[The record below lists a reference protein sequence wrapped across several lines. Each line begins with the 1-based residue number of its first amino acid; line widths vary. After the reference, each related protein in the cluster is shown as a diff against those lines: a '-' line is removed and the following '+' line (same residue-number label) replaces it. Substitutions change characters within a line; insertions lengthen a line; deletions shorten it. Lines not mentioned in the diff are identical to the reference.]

1 MNNRLSITI
10 LGSGTC
16 VPDLEKSACAVL
28 METDD
33 SRLLFDIGPGTMR
46 RLLQT
51 GLCIQDIDYVLISHF
66 HPDHTGELAAFLFAN
81 KYPDLSRRQRRLT
94 LAGGPG
100 FRAFFEK
107 LAAAYPEWITW
118 PELAVTE
125 LTPETP
131 NKRDFGDF
139 TLSWTPAAHQPE
151 SIAYRVAAGAEACAV
166 YTGDSDFS
174 REIIDLARGADLLI
188 CESALPD
195 QMKVDG
201 HMTPHL
207 SGKTATEASVGAL
220 VLTHFYPECD
230 NVDIRAQTRKTYSG
244 PLHLARDLMK
254 IHLPEGSVTWPK

>member
-1 MNNRLSITI
+1 MNNRLAITI

-28 METDD
+28 METGS

-46 RLLQT
+46 RLLEA
-51 GLCIQDIDYVLISHF
+51 GLCVQDIDYVLISHF

-107 LAAAYPEWITW
+107 LTAAYPNWITW

-125 LTPETP
+125 LPPGAP
-131 NKRDFGDF
+131 NKLEFRDFS
-139 TLSWTPAAHQPE
+139 LSWAPAAHQPE
-151 SIAYRVAAGAEACAV
+151 SIAFRVAAAGEACAV

-174 REIIDLARGADLLI
+174 REIINLARGADLLI

-195 QMKVDG
+195 EIKIDG
-201 HMTPHL
+201 HMTPCL
-207 SGKTATEASVGAL
+207 AGKTATEAAVGAL

-230 NVDIRAQTRKTYSG
+230 NIDIRAQCRQTYSG

-254 IHLPEGSVTWPK
+254 FHLPGAA

>member
-1 MNNRLSITI
+1 MNKRLAITI

-28 METDD
+28 METGN

-46 RLLQT
+46 RLLQN
-51 GLCIQDIDYVLISHF
+51 GLRVQDIDCVLISHF

-100 FRAFFEK
+100 FKAFYEK
-107 LAAAYPEWITW
+107 LAAVYPNWITW

-125 LTPETP
+125 LRPDTTDTWEFA
-131 NKRDFGDF
+131 DFS
-139 TLSWTPAAHQPE
+139 LSWAPAAHQPE
-151 SIAYRVAAGAEACAV
+151 SIAYRVAAGEGACAV
-166 YTGDSDFS
+166 YTGDTDFS
-174 REIIDLARGADLLI
+174 REIIRLAQDAELLI

-195 QMKVDG
+195 EKKVDG
-201 HMTPHL
+201 HMTPCL
-207 SGKTATEASVGAL
+207 AGKTAAEASVGAL

-230 NVDIRAQTRKTYSG
+230 NADLRAQCRKTYSG

-254 IHLPEGSVTWPK
+254 IHLPGGDVTWPQ